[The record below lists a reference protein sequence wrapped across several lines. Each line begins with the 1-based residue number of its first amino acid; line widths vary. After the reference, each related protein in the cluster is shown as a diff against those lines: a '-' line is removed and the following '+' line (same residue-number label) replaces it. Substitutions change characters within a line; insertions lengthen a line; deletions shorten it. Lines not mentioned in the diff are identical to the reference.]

1 MSQNVTTTHL
11 TIVTAISTTNYVTT
25 LYKDEEDDLL
35 STGMFISIV
44 YGFSHLLLLLIL
56 AIHIYLNSRKESQKL
71 SIKHFILDL
80 WKERGIYTPLLI
92 HIYDTAT
99 DVGVL
104 YEWYKLAQIEKKGT
118 NLKSLDMNQFF
129 WCGMGFM
136 FAYRGLL
143 ALGGFGAAAYNIYD
157 KDVLSRAGYKFGNDD
172 RYGWLPR
179 TILSFLAGLVGAVI
193 GALELMV
200 FVGIFIDFHKKQNG
214 SEEKKGAGKYQKA
227 CQSTEGVLESLPEV
241 IMQSVFVM
249 RAINDETL
257 DKAAGA
263 IFILVIFSIFASLL
277 SITSKYVWV
286 DEYMVYQYAASIT
299 LSDDD
304 IEDLEEDEKHFIRKC
319 KCYPKYYVSLGY
331 IIRVVWRLAA
341 VISRFVI
348 FALIWVALGGAFEI
362 ILVPMMV
369 LVWYISIFCYAF
381 RGKYNAT
388 KVAIKKLWESIGG
401 FSEFGV
407 LWCGD
412 SFISILICLA
422 LVAAV
427 VGVCIIG
434 VVFQLGIA
442 VLSGK
447 VIYIIRMI
455 ENFILMAA
463 ISIFAFV
470 KFECEY
476 CASYEYRDAIKNYR
490 ILLWITIGWVS
501 VLIHMIM
508 SFLMV
513 KIIDKEY
520 KVDVGTIVEKVFE
533 DYQRTYHKL
542 LYNQIKKQMLK
553 DTDMPKPTCI
563 KCNVAMTFLSADRG
577 DCRLGDHKGYEW
589 VWHCQNDDVDYC
601 MPCSMKWIKRVN
613 EEKDDVKRKD
623 LKGQTQNEIEL
634 TTK

>member
-1 MSQNVTTTHL
+1 MSHNVTTHFTM
-11 TIVTAISTTNYVTT
+11 VSEISTTHYVST
-25 LYKDEEDDLL
+25 LYKDEEDGLL

-143 ALGGFGAAAYNIYD
+143 ALGGFGAAAYNVYD
-157 KDVLSRAGYKFGNDD
+157 QNVLKDAGYEFGNKDK
-172 RYGWLPR
+172 YGWLPR
-179 TILSFLAGLVGAVI
+179 LMLSFLAGLVGAVI

-200 FVGIFIDFHKKQNG
+200 FVGIFIDFHKKRKG
-214 SEEKKGAGKYQKA
+214 SQQKGAGKYQKA

-249 RAINDETL
+249 RAINDKTL

-319 KCYPKYYVSLGY
+319 KCYPKYYVSWGY
-331 IIRVVWRLAA
+331 IIRVMWRLAA

-388 KVAIKKLWESIGG
+388 KVAIKKFWENLEDADIFGIIWCYDAFLSI
-401 FSEFGV
+401 
-407 LWCGD
+407 
-412 SFISILICLA
+412 IICLG

-427 VGVCIIG
+427 VSICIIG

-520 KVDVGTIVEKVFE
+520 KVDVGTIVETLFE

-542 LYNQIKKQMLK
+542 LYNQIKKQAPEM
-553 DTDMPKPTCI
+553 PTCI
-563 KCNVAMTFLSADRG
+563 KCNAVMECAGVDR
-577 DCRLGDHKGYEW
+577 DCSLGDHKGYEW
-589 VWHCQNDDVDYC
+589 VWHCTNDNVYYC
-601 MPCSMKWIKRVN
+601 MPCGMKWIKRVN
-613 EEKDDVKRKD
+613 E
-623 LKGQTQNEIEL
+623 IEL